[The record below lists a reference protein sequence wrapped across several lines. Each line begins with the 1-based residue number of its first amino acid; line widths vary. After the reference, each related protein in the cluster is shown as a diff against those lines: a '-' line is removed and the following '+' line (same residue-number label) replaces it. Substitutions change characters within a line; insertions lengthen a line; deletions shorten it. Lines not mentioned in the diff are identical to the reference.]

1 VTPAREIAARY
12 DQNAERYDDVTRF
25 NRDAATRLVASLPDR
40 PYGTVLDVGCGTGS
54 AAMAMIER
62 FHVHTVTGV
71 DVSAQMLAQMRTKLD
86 AHPDVQADLHVA
98 DVLAM
103 PVADAAYDCVLAGMA
118 LHWFRDRAAAIGAM
132 GRALAPGGVLGLVAP
147 GPGHDFEYTE
157 VLRSVTPSVPPAVID
172 IFSIAQVFPDE
183 VEDMLLGAGL
193 TPLDV
198 WVERRIRR
206 VPPERYMARITAVG
220 SHVWSS
226 IMAPDEADA
235 MVERITAAVA
245 RAAGPRG
252 FEYTF
257 TKTYAVAVRQS
268 GAT

>member
-1 VTPAREIAARY
+1 
-12 DQNAERYDDVTRF
+12 
-25 NRDAATRLVASLPDR
+25 
-40 PYGTVLDVGCGTGS
+40 
-54 AAMAMIER
+54 
-62 FHVHTVTGV
+62 
-71 DVSAQMLAQMRTKLD
+71 
-86 AHPDVQADLHVA
+86 
-98 DVLAM
+98 
-103 PVADAAYDCVLAGMA
+103 MA

-183 VEDMLLGAGL
+183 VEDMLRGAGL

-268 GAT
+268 GAA